1 MASVITKQ
9 CSPIKRLDSS
19 LSTEQIF
26 PCYTMSRHR
35 KMKIPHLSSTHQERE
50 ASYSPFF
57 IAITNHIANRP
68 ADRSTRQLD
77 IGTPVLYVNRRGGV
91 GEQRRSPS
99 QARENGRF
107 IVPLTAWR
115 KCTRCMK
122 CSTSCNDPCFIP
134 VGVGWAC
141 KSCQVAVRWL
151 ALSHI
156 HSLQLGRLVD
166 HGRACCCGPV
176 TVLYRSVSHFS
187 CCAASLSIVMR
198 LTC

>member
-1 MASVITKQ
+1 LLYHSPSQKNEKSIISAARVRRAS
-9 CSPIKRLDSS
+9 S
-19 LSTEQIF
+19 
-26 PCYTMSRHR
+26 
-35 KMKIPHLSSTHQERE
+35 
-50 ASYSPFF
+50 SPFF

-99 QARENGRF
+99 KARDDSRF

-122 CSTSCNDPCFIP
+122 CSTPCNGPCFIP

-156 HSLQLGRLVD
+156 HSLQLGRLDD
-166 HGRACCCGPV
+166 HGRACCCEPV
-176 TVLYRSVSHFS
+176 TVLYRSASHFFLLCCSAVS
-187 CCAASLSIVMR
+187 CHATDVLKRDVFDK
-198 LTC
+198 